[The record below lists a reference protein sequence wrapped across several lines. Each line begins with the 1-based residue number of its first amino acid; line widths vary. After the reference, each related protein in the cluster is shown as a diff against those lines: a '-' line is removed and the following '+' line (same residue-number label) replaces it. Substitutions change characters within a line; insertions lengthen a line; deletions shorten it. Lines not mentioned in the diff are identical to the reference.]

1 MALWRAR
8 CMKRLEEEI
17 KDKVIEASRKLNPDV
32 YEKLK
37 KAYER
42 EDGEEGRIVLKA
54 ILDNIGIASKTGLP
68 LCQDT
73 GMFWVLVS
81 YASSSPYSLNELVDA
96 VKSALE
102 KAAEEGYFRKSI
114 VSEPVFDRLNTKSNL
129 PAVINI
135 ELIEGDVSTVDVLLK
150 GFGSENCSAVRM
162 LNPTAGKDGVV
173 SAVLEMVKAAGGK
186 PCPPMFLGIGI
197 GGSLDRAALLSK
209 KALIA
214 KREHDDERYDELE
227 EEILEK
233 VNALGIGAG
242 GLGGKNTA
250 LEVNI
255 EYEGTHIAGLPVA
268 LSVSCWADR
277 KAHIEVRS
285 QLWKED

>member
-1 MALWRAR
+1 
-8 CMKRLEEEI
+8 MKRLEEEI
-17 KDKVIEASRKLNPDV
+17 KDKVIEASRKLSPDV

-197 GGSLDRAALLSK
+197 GGSLDKAALLSK

-214 KREHDDERYDELE
+214 KREQDDERYDELE

>member
-1 MALWRAR
+1 
-8 CMKRLEEEI
+8 MKRLEEEI
-17 KDKVIEASRKLNPDV
+17 KNKVIEASRKLSPDV

-81 YASSSPYSLNELVDA
+81 YASSSPYSLNELLDT

-162 LNPTAGKDGVV
+162 LNPTAGKEGVV

-233 VNALGIGAG
+233 VNTLGIGAG

>member
-1 MALWRAR
+1 
-8 CMKRLEEEI
+8 MKRLEEEI

-114 VSEPVFDRLNTKSNL
+114 VFEPVFDRLNTKSNL

-162 LNPTAGKDGVV
+162 LNPTAGKEGVV

>member
-1 MALWRAR
+1 
-8 CMKRLEEEI
+8 MKRLEEEI
-17 KDKVIEASRKLNPDV
+17 KNKVIEASRKLSPDV

-81 YASSSPYSLNELVDA
+81 YASSSPYSLNELLDT

-162 LNPTAGKDGVV
+162 LNPTAGKEGVV

-214 KREHDDERYDELE
+214 KREHDDERYGELE

-233 VNALGIGAG
+233 VNTLGIGAG

>member
-1 MALWRAR
+1 
-8 CMKRLEEEI
+8 MKRLEEEI

-114 VSEPVFDRLNTKSNL
+114 VSEPVFGRLNTKSNL

-285 QLWKED
+285 QLWKEG

>member
-1 MALWRAR
+1 
-8 CMKRLEEEI
+8 MKRLEEEI
-17 KDKVIEASRKLNPDV
+17 KDKVIEASRRLNPDV

-214 KREHDDERYDELE
+214 KRENDDERYDELE

-233 VNALGIGAG
+233 VNTLGIGAG

>member
-1 MALWRAR
+1 MGYMRAYI
-8 CMKRLEEEI
+8 MKRLEQEI
-17 KDKVIEASRKLNPDV
+17 VKKVIESSRYLPPDIKGKL
-32 YEKLK
+32 EE
-37 KAYER
+37 AYER
-42 EDGEEGRIVLKA
+42 ESGKEAKIVLKA
-54 ILDNIGIASKTGLP
+54 ILDNIEIAGKTGLP

-73 GMFWVLVS
+73 GLFWVLIS
-81 YASSSPYSLNELVDA
+81 YAENSPYPLSELVKS
-96 VKSALE
+96 VESALE
-102 KAAEEGYFRKSI
+102 RAAKEGYFRKSI
-114 VSEPVFDRLNTKSNL
+114 VSEPVFDRMNTNTNM

-135 ELIEGDVSTVDVLLK
+135 ELIKGDVSSIDVLLK

-173 SAVLEMVKAAGGK
+173 EAVVDMVREAGGK

-197 GGSLDRAALLSK
+197 GGSLDRAAFLSK
-209 KALIA
+209 KALIR
-214 KREHDDERYDELE
+214 KSVHLDERYDDLE

-233 VNALGIGAG
+233 VNDLNIGAG
-242 GLGGKNTA
+242 GLGGSNTA

-277 KAHIEVRS
+277 KAHIEVEKD
-285 QLWKED
+285 LWKED

>member
-1 MALWRAR
+1 
-8 CMKRLEEEI
+8 MKRLEEEI

-162 LNPTAGKDGVV
+162 LNPTAGKEGVV

>member
-1 MALWRAR
+1 
-8 CMKRLEEEI
+8 MKRLEVEI

-54 ILDNIGIASKTGLP
+54 ILDNIGISSKTGLP

-285 QLWKED
+285 QLWKEG

>member
-1 MALWRAR
+1 
-8 CMKRLEEEI
+8 MKRLEEEI
-17 KDKVIEASRKLNPDV
+17 KDKVIEASRRLNPDV

-42 EDGEEGRIVLKA
+42 EDREEGRIVLKA

>member
-173 SAVLEMVKAAGGK
+173 SAVLE
-186 PCPPMFLGIGI
+186 
-197 GGSLDRAALLSK
+197 
-209 KALIA
+209 
-214 KREHDDERYDELE
+214 
-227 EEILEK
+227 
-233 VNALGIGAG
+233 
-242 GLGGKNTA
+242 
-250 LEVNI
+250 
-255 EYEGTHIAGLPVA
+255 
-268 LSVSCWADR
+268 W
-277 KAHIEVRS
+277 
-285 QLWKED
+285 

>member
-1 MALWRAR
+1 
-8 CMKRLEEEI
+8 MKRLEEEI
-17 KDKVIEASRKLNPDV
+17 KDKVIEASRRLNPDV

-227 EEILEK
+227 EEILEN

>member
-1 MALWRAR
+1 
-8 CMKRLEEEI
+8 MKRLEEEI
-17 KDKVIEASRKLNPDV
+17 KDKVIEASRKLSPDV

-162 LNPTAGKDGVV
+162 LNPTAGKEGVV

-233 VNALGIGAG
+233 VNTLGIGAG

>member
-1 MALWRAR
+1 
-8 CMKRLEEEI
+8 MKRLEEEI
-17 KDKVIEASRKLNPDV
+17 KDKVIEASRRLNPDV

-227 EEILEK
+227 EEMLEK

>member
-1 MALWRAR
+1 
-8 CMKRLEEEI
+8 MKRLEEEI

-81 YASSSPYSLNELVDA
+81 YASSSPYSLNELLDA

-233 VNALGIGAG
+233 VNTLGIGAG

-255 EYEGTHIAGLPVA
+255 EYDGTHIAGLPVA

>member
-1 MALWRAR
+1 
-8 CMKRLEEEI
+8 MKRLEEEI

-81 YASSSPYSLNELVDA
+81 YASSSPYSLNELLDT

-162 LNPTAGKDGVV
+162 LNPTAGKEGVV

-233 VNALGIGAG
+233 VNTLGIGAG

-285 QLWKED
+285 QLWKEG

>member
-1 MALWRAR
+1 
-8 CMKRLEEEI
+8 MKRLEVEI

-81 YASSSPYSLNELVDA
+81 YASSSPYSLNELLDA

-285 QLWKED
+285 QLWKEG

>member
-1 MALWRAR
+1 
-8 CMKRLEEEI
+8 MKRLEEEI
-17 KDKVIEASRKLNPDV
+17 KDKVIEASRKLSPDV

-209 KALIA
+209 KALIS

>member
-1 MALWRAR
+1 
-8 CMKRLEEEI
+8 MKRLEEEI
-17 KDKVIEASRKLNPDV
+17 KNKVIEASRKLSPDV

-81 YASSSPYSLNELVDA
+81 YASSSPYSLNELLDT

-162 LNPTAGKDGVV
+162 LNPTAGKEGVV

-227 EEILEK
+227 EEIFEK
-233 VNALGIGAG
+233 VNTLGIGAG

>member
-1 MALWRAR
+1 
-8 CMKRLEEEI
+8 MKRLEEEI
-17 KDKVIEASRKLNPDV
+17 KNKVIEASRKLSPDV

-81 YASSSPYSLNELVDA
+81 YASSSPYSLNELLDT

-162 LNPTAGKDGVV
+162 LNPTAGKEGVV

-214 KREHDDERYDELE
+214 KRVHDDERYDELE

-233 VNALGIGAG
+233 VNTLGIGAG

>member
-1 MALWRAR
+1 
-8 CMKRLEEEI
+8 
-17 KDKVIEASRKLNPDV
+17 
-32 YEKLK
+32 
-37 KAYER
+37 
-42 EDGEEGRIVLKA
+42 
-54 ILDNIGIASKTGLP
+54 
-68 LCQDT
+68 
-73 GMFWVLVS
+73 
-81 YASSSPYSLNELVDA
+81 
-96 VKSALE
+96 
-102 KAAEEGYFRKSI
+102 
-114 VSEPVFDRLNTKSNL
+114 
-129 PAVINI
+129 
-135 ELIEGDVSTVDVLLK
+135 
-150 GFGSENCSAVRM
+150 
-162 LNPTAGKDGVV
+162 
-173 SAVLEMVKAAGGK
+173 
-186 PCPPMFLGIGI
+186 MFLGIGI

>member
-1 MALWRAR
+1 
-8 CMKRLEEEI
+8 MKRLEEEI
-17 KDKVIEASRKLNPDV
+17 KDKVIEASRKLSPDV

-42 EDGEEGRIVLKA
+42 EDREEGRIVLKA

>member
-1 MALWRAR
+1 
-8 CMKRLEEEI
+8 MKRLEEEI

-81 YASSSPYSLNELVDA
+81 YASSSPYSLNELLDA

>member
-1 MALWRAR
+1 
-8 CMKRLEEEI
+8 MKRLEDEI
-17 KDKVIEASRKLNPDV
+17 KNKVIEASRKLSPDV

-81 YASSSPYSLNELVDA
+81 YASSSPYSLNELLDA

-114 VSEPVFDRLNTKSNL
+114 VFEPVFDRLNTKSNL

-135 ELIEGDVSTVDVLLK
+135 ELIEGEVSTVDVLLK

-233 VNALGIGAG
+233 VNTLGIGAG

>member
-1 MALWRAR
+1 
-8 CMKRLEEEI
+8 MKRLEVEI
-17 KDKVIEASRKLNPDV
+17 KNKVIEASRKLNPDV

>member
-1 MALWRAR
+1 
-8 CMKRLEEEI
+8 MKRLEEEI

-81 YASSSPYSLNELVDA
+81 YASSSPYSLNELLDT

-162 LNPTAGKDGVV
+162 LNPTAGKEGVV

-233 VNALGIGAG
+233 VNTLGIGAG

>member
-1 MALWRAR
+1 
-8 CMKRLEEEI
+8 MKRLEEEI
-17 KDKVIEASRKLNPDV
+17 KDKVIEASRRLNPDV

-285 QLWKED
+285 QLWKEG

>member
-1 MALWRAR
+1 
-8 CMKRLEEEI
+8 MKRLEEEI
-17 KDKVIEASRKLNPDV
+17 KDKVIEASRKLSPDV

-81 YASSSPYSLNELVDA
+81 YASSSPYSLNELLDT

-209 KALIA
+209 KALIS

>member
-1 MALWRAR
+1 
-8 CMKRLEEEI
+8 MKRLEVEI

-214 KREHDDERYDELE
+214 KREHDDERYGELE

>member
-1 MALWRAR
+1 
-8 CMKRLEEEI
+8 MKRLEEEI

-81 YASSSPYSLNELVDA
+81 YASSSPYSLNELLDT

-214 KREHDDERYDELE
+214 KRVHDDERYDELE

-285 QLWKED
+285 QLWKEG

>member
-1 MALWRAR
+1 
-8 CMKRLEEEI
+8 MKRLEEEI
-17 KDKVIEASRKLNPDV
+17 ENKVIEASRKLSPDV

-42 EDGEEGRIVLKA
+42 EDREEGRIVLKA

>member
-1 MALWRAR
+1 
-8 CMKRLEEEI
+8 MKRLEEEI

-162 LNPTAGKDGVV
+162 LNPTAGKEGVV

-233 VNALGIGAG
+233 VNTLGIGAG

-285 QLWKED
+285 QLWKEG

>member
-1 MALWRAR
+1 
-8 CMKRLEEEI
+8 MKRLEEEI
-17 KDKVIEASRKLNPDV
+17 KNKVIEASRKLSPDV

-81 YASSSPYSLNELVDA
+81 YASSSPYSLNELLDT

-162 LNPTAGKDGVV
+162 LNPTAGKEGVV

-233 VNALGIGAG
+233 VNTLGIGAG

-285 QLWKED
+285 QLWKEG

>member
-1 MALWRAR
+1 
-8 CMKRLEEEI
+8 MKRLEEEI
-17 KDKVIEASRKLNPDV
+17 KNKVIEASRKLSPDV

-81 YASSSPYSLNELVDA
+81 YASSSPYSLNELVDT

-162 LNPTAGKDGVV
+162 LNPTAGKEGVV

-233 VNALGIGAG
+233 VNTLGIGAG

>member
-1 MALWRAR
+1 
-8 CMKRLEEEI
+8 MKRLEVEI
-17 KDKVIEASRKLNPDV
+17 KNKVIEASRKLNPDV

-285 QLWKED
+285 QLWKEG

>member
-1 MALWRAR
+1 
-8 CMKRLEEEI
+8 MKRLEVEI

-81 YASSSPYSLNELVDA
+81 YASSSPYSLNELLDA

>member
-1 MALWRAR
+1 
-8 CMKRLEEEI
+8 MKRLEEEI

-81 YASSSPYSLNELVDA
+81 YASSSPYSLNELLDT

-214 KREHDDERYDELE
+214 KRVHDDERYDELE

>member
-1 MALWRAR
+1 
-8 CMKRLEEEI
+8 MKRLEVEI

-285 QLWKED
+285 QLWKEG

>member
-1 MALWRAR
+1 
-8 CMKRLEEEI
+8 MKRLEEEI

-42 EDGEEGRIVLKA
+42 EDREEGRIVLKA

-81 YASSSPYSLNELVDA
+81 YASSSPYSLNELLDA

-285 QLWKED
+285 QLWKEG